1 MKTIFVIRMKDG
13 YEIEAH
19 DSREEAQKAVAEL
32 EQERQEWLP
41 VFIHEE
47 FVTYPDDPRMPS

>member
-13 YEIEAH
+13 YEIDWH
-19 DSREEAQKAVAEL
+19 DTREEAQSAVAEL
-32 EQERQEWLP
+32 EQERAEWLP

-47 FVTYPDDPRMPS
+47 VVTYSDDPRMPS

>member
-1 MKTIFVIRMKDG
+1 MKDG
-13 YEIEAH
+13 YEIEWH
-19 DSREEAQKAVAEL
+19 STREEAQSAVAEL

-47 FVTYPDDPRMPS
+47 VVTYPDDPRMPS

>member
-13 YEIEAH
+13 YEVDWH
-19 DSREEAQKAVAEL
+19 DTREEAQSAVAEL
-32 EQERQEWLP
+32 EQERVEWLP

-47 FVTYPDDPRMPS
+47 VVTYPDDPRMPS